1 MVSSEIIAKT
11 RKNKIRP
18 TRFDC
23 DEANQGKKMIISN
36 LIPFTRLNLIFAF
49 GILIS
54 AIIKVFQRSQIGVPK
69 LSIQVMVM
77 LLCLLLT
84 NHKAKTHVKQKIKSM
99 RGIRLEEYPQQL
111 QKRHQTTVNTNENPQ
126 PARIPPMVCLTLTD
140 KTKHEFSETLS
151 QSDFH
156 LP

>member
-1 MVSSEIIAKT
+1 MIGYPNFSPRQCPGCCCLLYWIREGLLWCFPIHPTGVSHPSMHGLLRNNCK
-11 RKNKIRP
+11 P

-23 DEANQGKKMIISN
+23 DEANQEKKMIISN

-54 AIIKVFQRSQIGVPK
+54 AIIKVFERSQIGVPK

-84 NHKAKTHVKQKIKSM
+84 NQKAKMPVKYNIISM
-99 RGIRLEEYPQQL
+99 RGINLFPSIE
-111 QKRHQTTVNTNENPQ
+111 K
-126 PARIPPMVCLTLTD
+126 
-140 KTKHEFSETLS
+140 
-151 QSDFH
+151 
-156 LP
+156 